1 MAEKGPTSFM
11 DGPLFKSK
19 LHTLREKLTKNRNG
33 FESSQIFSRYS
44 VFVFKFVGFL
54 FSPFCRKSDEFQNL
68 WILAD
73 QSTLSQPGRQ
83 IMPPKSLLATH
94 LDFRF
99 FRHPCVLYHCTGR
112 FIHDSSLS
120 TTQMVLQCIYPC
132 FHQIDPSVLK
142 LPIQQLNGACIC
154 SNELI
159 SNLTSF
165 HTLGILFT
173 IYHQK
178 KIIYY
183 HLSF

>member
-1 MAEKGPTSFM
+1 
-11 DGPLFKSK
+11 
-19 LHTLREKLTKNRNG
+19 
-33 FESSQIFSRYS
+33 
-44 VFVFKFVGFL
+44 
-54 FSPFCRKSDEFQNL
+54 
-68 WILAD
+68 
-73 QSTLSQPGRQ
+73 
-83 IMPPKSLLATH
+83 MPPKSLLATH

-173 IYHQK
+173 IYHQNK
-178 KIIYY
+178 NYL
-183 HLSF
+183 LSFIVLTTFRFSLATPFLSWNLLNFYSQFFQESCAFQFLLDFSRSINQGGRLCPPPKSLLAPPPFQIL